1 MCVQKPVVTSACLLA
16 AAFASATVWVHV
28 AWSARWSGARCFLQ
42 GLVAITSR
50 QLAPIYADH
59 ITSYYIIFY
68 YFGVGVDSA
77 RIWCKLVIRNW
88 KSTELL

>member
-1 MCVQKPVVTSACLLA
+1 MA
-16 AAFASATVWVHV
+16 V
-28 AWSARWSGARCFLQ
+28 AVAYGPFVSLSLYIYMYIARWSGARCFLQ
-42 GLVAITSR
+42 GLVSITSR
-50 QLAPIYADH
+50 QLTPIYADH

-68 YFGVGVDSA
+68 YFSVCVDSA

>member
-1 MCVQKPVVTSACLLA
+1 M
-16 AAFASATVWVHV
+16 
-28 AWSARWSGARCFLQ
+28 
-42 GLVAITSR
+42 AITSR